1 MLVRPV
7 SVGVVGIFLSLVLST
22 TPLLAQGA
30 LSEVNGSTVDQSG
43 AVLPG
48 VAITLTEETTGLV
61 RTVVAND
68 AGRWVVPALR
78 PGRYAIKAEL
88 AGFQTQTRA
97 GVVVNVG
104 QAITINLALPVGSL
118 SDEVT
123 VTAEAPLVEVTRSDV
138 GTNITGENIDSLPTA
153 GRQQYALL
161 QLVPGLTPTLAAG
174 SFEGAQYSA
183 GGQSTSNN
191 VFMVDGA
198 YNNDDRTQS
207 GPGMQTRMT
216 IDSTAEYQVLVHDF
230 GAEYGGAAGAVI
242 NAVTKGGSN
251 QFHGRAAYYL
261 QDSRL
266 NATNYFL
273 KLAGSKPAESGVKTL
288 VGDIGGPI
296 FKNKAFFFFNF
307 ERLRIRQA
315 ADLLYPPD
323 AAPLAVSYSTF
334 LPVSSE
340 NYFGRVDYQIN
351 PSNNVSIR
359 AVFDPNRVNGQD
371 HVVQLRT
378 IQAMR
383 IERVPSP
390 GETFINGQW
399 LRVMGRRMVNEFR
412 MHRVNENLQIGD
424 QRMFDAVGSNTI
436 FKDNEF
442 LGLKGTDQFD
452 FGSGQMHPDFLTG
465 PYASPGGANVTTT
478 LFAEQLTFTPSKH
491 TVKFG
496 VGGSRNGGTN
506 VVGTNFVGLYTFPT
520 NAAFDAANPFTYPNR
535 FSIQLGEMFRPMHDW
550 RADGF
555 VSDKWQATRMLT
567 LTLGVRYD
575 YQHEIPL
582 TKDAFAP
589 RLGMALAPNDRLL
602 IRAGAGKFYQYQST
616 AIPANLFAGAVNAP
630 VFTFDTGQ
638 DNNPAAGRLP
648 TRDVCLLPANNAGQ
662 AQISAACRAQLVAL
676 RNSVSSSGFVNTEPV
691 LDGHRLMGYLWSY
704 DVGMQ
709 KQIMQQ
715 MAVTVDFVATR
726 GYDQTARIDIN
737 EPRLLANGTI
747 GRPGPAVFD
756 PDGTLIPASARNAAF
771 QRVLQY
777 QSRPEFN
784 SDSNALEVSLVRRQA
799 NRWSGRASYTLSKA
813 RDVSSA
819 DRAEGRVVDD
829 LNPRRDYGLS
839 NYDNRHA
846 FTAGGNWDPWRG
858 LSAGAT
864 FRFYSGN
871 PVNETVGLDANGD
884 RDNTDRPV
892 KGVDDKTRPIL
903 SDVDASGMAVRNGI
917 PGTHKTILD
926 MRLSYV
932 HTLSNQRTAGFF
944 LELYN
949 ALNHVN
955 FNNVIGVRNA
965 SSFGRSVVADAAR
978 SMQIGVRYTF

>member
-1 MLVRPV
+1 MHIRPV
-7 SVGVVGIFLSLVLST
+7 SVGVGLLLSLVLSV

-30 LSEVNGSTVDQSG
+30 LSEVNGTTVDQSG

-48 VAITLTEETTGLV
+48 VAVTLTEETTGLV
-61 RTVVAND
+61 RTVSTNET
-68 AGRWVVPALR
+68 GRWVLPALQ
-78 PGRYAIKAEL
+78 PGRYTIKAEL
-88 AGFQTQTRA
+88 AGFQTQNRA
-97 GVVVNVG
+97 GLVVNVG
-104 QAITINLALPVGSL
+104 QALTINLTLPVGGL
-118 SDEVT
+118 ADQVT
-123 VTAEAPLVEVTRSDV
+123 VTGEAPLVEVTKSEV
-138 GTNITGENIDSLPTA
+138 GTNITAQNIDALPTA

-251 QFHGRAAYYL
+251 QYHGRGAYYL

-296 FKNKAFFFFNF
+296 LRNKAFFFFNF

-351 PSNNVSIR
+351 QSNNVSIR

-383 IERVPSP
+383 IERVPKP

-399 LRVMGRRMVNEFR
+399 LRVMGNRMVNEFR
-412 MHRVNENLQIGD
+412 MHRVNENLQVGD
-424 QRMFDAVGSNTI
+424 QRMFDNAGSNTI

-442 LGLKGTDQFD
+442 LGLKGDQFD
-452 FGSGQMHPDFLTG
+452 FGSGQAHPDFVTG

-478 LFAEQLTFTPSKH
+478 LFAEQLTFTPTKH
-491 TVKFG
+491 TLKFG
-496 VGGSRNGGTN
+496 VGGSHNGGTN
-506 VVGTNFVGLYTFPT
+506 VVGTNYIGLYTFPT

-535 FSIQLGEMFRPMHDW
+535 FAIQLGELFRPMKDW
-550 RADGF
+550 RTDAF

-575 YQHEIPL
+575 YQHEVPQ

-589 RLGMALAPNDRLL
+589 RLGMALAPTDRLL

-630 VFTFDTGQ
+630 VFAFDTGQ

-648 TRDVCLLPANNAGQ
+648 TRDTCLLPVNNAGQ
-662 AQISAACRAQLVAL
+662 AEISPACRAQLAAL
-676 RNSVSSSGFVNTEPV
+676 RTSVAADGFVNTEPV
-691 LDGHRLMGYLWSY
+691 LDGHRRLGYLWSY
-704 DVGMQ
+704 DVGVQ
-709 KQIMQQ
+709 KQLMRQ
-715 MAVTVDFVATR
+715 MAVTVDYVATR
-726 GYDQTARIDIN
+726 GYDQTQRVDIN

-747 GRPGPAVFD
+747 GRPGPSVFD
-756 PDGTLIPASARNAAF
+756 PNGTLIPASARNAAF

-784 SDSNALEVSLVRRQA
+784 TDSNAVEVSLVRRQA
-799 NRWSGRASYTLSKA
+799 NHWSGRAAYTLSKA

-819 DRAEGRVVDD
+819 DRGEGRVVDD

-858 LSAGAT
+858 VSAGAT
-864 FRFYSGN
+864 YRFYSGN
-871 PVNETVGLDANGD
+871 PVNETIGLDANGD

-892 KGVDDKTRPIL
+892 KGVDDKTKPIL
-903 SDVDASGMAVRNGI
+903 SPVDAQGMAIRNGI
-917 PGTHKTILD
+917 PGEHKSILD
-926 MRLSYV
+926 LRLSYV
-932 HTLSNQRTAGFF
+932 HTLKDQRTAGFF
-944 LELYN
+944 WEVYN
-949 ALNHVN
+949 ALNTTN
-955 FNNVIGVRNA
+955 FNNVIGVRTA
-965 SSFGRSVVADAAR
+965 SQFGQSVVADTAR
-978 SMQIGVRYTF
+978 SMQLGVRYTF

>member
-1 MLVRPV
+1 MQRPLVCV
-7 SVGVVGIFLSLVLST
+7 FVGTLLSLALSA

-30 LSEVNGSTVDQSG
+30 LSEVNGTATDQSG

-61 RTVVAND
+61 RTVITND
-68 AGRWVVPALR
+68 AGRWVVPALQ

-88 AGFQTQTRA
+88 SGFQTQTRA

-104 QAITINLALPVGSL
+104 QAITINLALPVGGL
-118 SDEVT
+118 TDQVT
-123 VTAEAPLVEVTRSDV
+123 VTGEAPLVEVTRSDV
-138 GTNITGENIDSLPTA
+138 GANITAQQIDALPTA

-161 QLVPGLTPTLAAG
+161 ALVPGLTPTLAAG

-251 QFHGRAAYYL
+251 QFHGRGAYYL
-261 QDSRL
+261 QDSNL

-273 KLAGSKPAESGVKTL
+273 KLAGAKPAQSGVKTL

-296 FKNKAFFFFNF
+296 IRNKAFFFFNF

-340 NYFGRVDYQIN
+340 NYFARVDYQIN
-351 PSNNVSIR
+351 QSNNLSIR

-383 IERVPSP
+383 IERVPKP

-399 LRVMGRRMVNEFR
+399 LRVMGNRWVNEFR
-412 MHRVNENLQIGD
+412 MHRVNENLQVGD
-424 QRMFDAVGSNTI
+424 QRMFDNAGSNTI

-442 LGLKGTDQFD
+442 LGLKGDQLD
-452 FGSGQMHPDFLTG
+452 FGSGQMHPDYLTG

-478 LFAEQLTFTPSKH
+478 LFAEQLTFTPTKH

-506 VVGTNFVGLYTFPT
+506 VVGTNFIGLYTFPT

-535 FSIQLGEMFRPMHDW
+535 FSIQLGELFRPMKDW
-550 RADGF
+550 RTDAF

-582 TKDAFAP
+582 TKNAFSP

-630 VFTFDTGQ
+630 VFTYDTGQ
-638 DNNPAAGRLP
+638 DNNPMAGRLP
-648 TRDVCLLPANNAGQ
+648 TRDVCLLPINNGGQ
-662 AQISAACRAQLVAL
+662 AEISPVCRAQLAAQRAL
-676 RNSVSSSGFVNTEPV
+676 VGTSAFVNTEPV
-691 LDGHRLMGYLWSY
+691 LDGHRVMGYLWSY
-704 DVGMQ
+704 DVGVQ
-709 KQIMQQ
+709 KQIMRQ
-715 MAVTVDFVATR
+715 MAITVDYVATR
-726 GYDQTARIDIN
+726 GYDQTQRIDIN

-777 QSRPEFN
+777 ESRPEFN
-784 SDSNALEVSLVRRQA
+784 TDSNALEVSLVRRQA
-799 NRWSGRASYTLSKA
+799 NRWSGRLAYTLSKA

-846 FTAGGNWDPWRG
+846 LTAGGNWDPWRG
-858 LSAGAT
+858 LSTGAT
-864 FRFYSGN
+864 VRFYSGN
-871 PVNETVGLDANGD
+871 PVNETIGLDANGD

-892 KGVDDKTRPIL
+892 KGVDDKVKPIL
-903 SDVDASGMAVRNGI
+903 SPVDASGMAIRNGI
-917 PGTHKTILD
+917 PGAHKTVLD
-926 MRLSYV
+926 LRLSYV
-932 HTLSNQRTAGFF
+932 HALSNQRTAGFF
-944 LELYN
+944 WEVYN

-965 SSFGRSVVADAAR
+965 TSFGQSVVADTAR
-978 SMQIGVRYTF
+978 FMQLGVRYTF

>member
-1 MLVRPV
+1 MQRIAVRLV
-7 SVGVVGIFLSLVLST
+7 VGVLLTIVSAGSLYG
-22 TPLLAQGA
+22 QGA
-30 LSEVNGSTVDQSG
+30 LSEVNGTAVDQSG

-48 VAITLTEETTGLV
+48 VSVTLTEETTGLV
-61 RTVVAND
+61 RTAVSNET
-68 AGRWVVPALR
+68 GRWILPALQ
-78 PGRYAIKAEL
+78 PGRYNVKAEL
-88 AGFQTQTRA
+88 AGFQTQNRA
-97 GVVVNVG
+97 GLVVNVG
-104 QAITINLALPVGSL
+104 QALTINLTLPVGTL
-118 SDEVT
+118 SDQVT
-123 VTAEAPLVEVTRSDV
+123 VTAEAPLVEVTKSEV
-138 GTNITGENIDSLPTA
+138 GTNITAQNIDALPTA

-216 IDSTAEYQVLVHDF
+216 IDTTAEYQVLVHDF

-251 QFHGRAAYYL
+251 QFHGRGAYYL
-261 QDSRL
+261 QDSSL

-273 KLAGSKPAESGVKTL
+273 KRAGTKPAESGVKTL
-288 VGDIGGPI
+288 LGNIGGPI
-296 FKNKAFFFFNF
+296 VKNKAFFFFNF

-340 NYFGRVDYQIN
+340 NYFARLDYQVN
-351 PSNNVSIR
+351 QSNNVSVR

-383 IERVPSP
+383 IERVPKP

-399 LRVMGRRMVNEFR
+399 LRVMGNRLVNEFR
-412 MHRVNENLQIGD
+412 AHRVNENLQIGD
-424 QRMFDAVGSNTI
+424 QRMFDNAGSNRI
-436 FKDNEF
+436 FKDNQF
-442 LGLKGTDQFD
+442 LGLKGDQFD
-452 FGSGQMHPDFLTG
+452 FGSGQMHPDYLTG

-478 LFAEQLTFTPSKH
+478 LFTEQLTFTPAKH
-491 TVKFG
+491 TLKFG
-496 VGGSRNGGTN
+496 VGGSHNGGTN
-506 VVGTNFVGLYTFPT
+506 VVGTNFIGLYTFPT
-520 NAAFDAANPFTYPNR
+520 NAAFDVANPFTYPNR
-535 FSIQLGEMFRPMHDW
+535 FSIQLGEMFRPMKDW
-550 RADGF
+550 RMDGF
-555 VSDKWQATRMLT
+555 VSDKWQAMRILT

-589 RLGMALAPNDRLL
+589 RLGMALAPNDRTL

-616 AIPANLFAGAVNAP
+616 AIPANLFAGAVDSP
-630 VFTFDTGQ
+630 VYTFDTGQ
-638 DNNPAAGRLP
+638 DNNPSAGRLP
-648 TRDVCLLPANNAGQ
+648 TRDVCLLPVNNGGQ
-662 AQISAACRAQLVAL
+662 AQVSPACRAQLVAL
-676 RNSVSSSGFVNTEPV
+676 RDAVSRTGFINTEPV

-704 DVGMQ
+704 DVGVER
-709 KQIMQQ
+709 QIMRQL
-715 MAVTVDFVATR
+715 AITVDFVATR

-799 NRWSGRASYTLSKA
+799 NRWSGRAAYTLSKA

-864 FRFYSGN
+864 FRYYSGN
-871 PVNETVGLDANGD
+871 PVNETVGLDVNGD
-884 RDNTDRPV
+884 RDNTDRPI

-903 SDVDASGMAVRNGI
+903 SPVDSSGMAVRNGI
-917 PGTHKTILD
+917 PGEHKTILD
-926 MRLSYV
+926 LRLSYIV
-932 HTLSNQRTAGFF
+932 NLRQQRTAGFF
-944 LELYN
+944 WEVYN

-965 SSFGRSVVADAAR
+965 SSFGQSVVADTAR
-978 SMQIGVRYTF
+978 SMQLGVRYTF

>member
-1 MLVRPV
+1 MQRI
-7 SVGVVGIFLSLVLST
+7 VVSLVVAALFSIVPVA
-22 TPLLAQGA
+22 PLFAQGA
-30 LSEVNGSTVDQSG
+30 NSEINGTAADQSG

-48 VAITLTEETTGLV
+48 VTVTLTEETTGLV
-61 RTVVAND
+61 RTVITNE
-68 AGRWVVPALR
+68 AGRWVLPALQ
-78 PGRYAIKAEL
+78 PGRYTIKAEL
-88 AGFQTQTRA
+88 SGFQTQNRA

-104 QAITINLALPVGSL
+104 QAITINLTLPVGGL
-118 SDEVT
+118 TDQVT
-123 VTAEAPLVEVTRSDV
+123 VTGEAPLVEVTRSDV
-138 GTNITGENIDSLPTA
+138 GTNITAQNIDSLPTA

-161 QLVPGLTPTLAAG
+161 ALVPGMTPTLAAG

-216 IDSTAEYQVLVHDF
+216 IDATAEYQVLVHDF

-251 QFHGRAAYYL
+251 QYHGRGAYYL

-273 KLAGSKPAESGVKTL
+273 KLAGAKPAQSGVKTL

-296 FKNKAFFFFNF
+296 VKNKAFFFFNF

-340 NYFGRVDYQIN
+340 NYFARLDYQIN
-351 PSNNVSIR
+351 QSNNVSVR

-378 IQAMR
+378 SQAMR

-399 LRVMGRRMVNEFR
+399 LRVMGSRWVNEFR
-412 MHRVNENLQIGD
+412 AHRVNENLQIGD
-424 QRMFDAVGSNTI
+424 QRMFDNVGSNTI
-436 FKDNEF
+436 FKDNQF
-442 LGLKGTDQFD
+442 LGLKGDQLD
-452 FGSGQMHPDFLTG
+452 FGSAQMHPDYLTG
-465 PYASPGGANVTTT
+465 PYNNPGGANVTTT
-478 LFAEQLTFTPSKH
+478 LFAEQLTFTPTKH

-496 VGGSRNGGTN
+496 VGGSKNGG
-506 VVGTNFVGLYTFPT
+506 VQFVGNNFIGLYTFPT

-535 FSIQLGEMFRPMHDW
+535 FAIQLGELFRPMKDW
-550 RADGF
+550 RADAF

-616 AIPANLFAGAVNAP
+616 AIPANLFAGAVNSP
-630 VFTFDTGQ
+630 VLAYDTGQ
-638 DNNPAAGRLP
+638 DNNPMAGRLP
-648 TRDVCLLPANNAGQ
+648 TRDVCLLPVNNGGQ
-662 AQISAACRAQLVAL
+662 AEISPACRAQLAAQRAVVGTSA
-676 RNSVSSSGFVNTEPV
+676 FVNPEPV
-691 LDGHRLMGYLWSY
+691 LDGHRVMGYLWSY
-704 DVGMQ
+704 DVGVQ
-709 KQIMQQ
+709 KQIMRQ
-715 MAVTVDFVATR
+715 MAITVDYVATR
-726 GYDQTARIDIN
+726 GYDQTQRVDIN

-747 GRPGPAVFD
+747 GRPGPSVFD
-756 PDGTLIPASARNAAF
+756 PDGKLIPASARNAAF
-771 QRVLQY
+771 LRVLQY

-784 SDSNALEVSLVRRQA
+784 TDSNALEVSLVRRQE
-799 NRWSGRASYTLSKA
+799 NRWSGRLAYTLSKA

-846 FTAGGNWDPWRG
+846 LTAGGNWDPWRG
-858 LSAGAT
+858 LSTGAT
-864 FRFYSGN
+864 VRFYSGN
-871 PVNETVGLDANGD
+871 PVNETVGLDNNGD

-892 KGVDDKTRPIL
+892 KGVDDKVKPIL
-903 SDVDASGMAVRNGI
+903 SPVDASGMAIRNGI
-917 PGTHKTILD
+917 PGAHKTVLD
-926 MRLSYV
+926 LRLSYV
-932 HTLSNQRTAGFF
+932 HTLRNQRTAGFF
-944 LELYN
+944 WEVYN

-955 FNNVIGVRNA
+955 YNNVIGVRNA
-965 SSFGRSVVADAAR
+965 TSFGTSVVADTAR
-978 SMQIGVRYTF
+978 FMQLGVRYTF